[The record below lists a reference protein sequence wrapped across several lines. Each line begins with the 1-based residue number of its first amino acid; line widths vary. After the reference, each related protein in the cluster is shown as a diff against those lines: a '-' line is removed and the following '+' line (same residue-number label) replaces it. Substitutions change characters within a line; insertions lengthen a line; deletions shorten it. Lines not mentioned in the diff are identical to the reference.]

1 VKPFIFHGYD
11 STFKKS
17 KLENNGH
24 SVQMSIQTLNK
35 AQSQPG
41 VSGGDLDGKYTFAQY
56 HMHWGSDSNRGSEHK
71 VNSKAY
77 PMELHLVH
85 YKATYAGLLE
95 AAGSGAQDALA
106 VLGIFFEIQTED
118 NAKLKPLIDAVKS
131 VKEYTKDTK
140 ETEMEQ
146 MELKDFLPR
155 NTDQFYRY
163 EGGLTTPGCNEV
175 VVWTVFKQP
184 IGISERQM
192 EVIRGIFEGSKSE
205 GKRIQN
211 NFRDP
216 QPLNG
221 RKVFDVDTSVK
232 KFTSGGSS
240 ILSSSFCMSLIILV
254 LSNVFFH

>member
-1 VKPFIFHGYD
+1 MKAHIE
-11 STFKKS
+11 
-17 KLENNGH
+17 LRL
-24 SVQMSIQTLNK
+24 QT
-35 AQSQPG
+35 
-41 VSGGDLDGKYTFAQY
+41 
-56 HMHWGSDSNRGSEHK
+56 
-71 VNSKAY
+71 AY

-175 VVWTVFKQP
+175 VVWTVFK
-184 IGISERQM
+184 
-192 EVIRGIFEGSKSE
+192 V
-205 GKRIQN
+205 
-211 NFRDP
+211 
-216 QPLNG
+216 
-221 RKVFDVDTSVK
+221 THK
-232 KFTSGGSS
+232 KM
-240 ILSSSFCMSLIILV
+240 LSSPLIDDDTFNWFAIQKCAVETRNTRSNSFLAL
-254 LSNVFFH
+254 LSIENALDHQKNAFFYAQCRNYKKSNSFSSNQLGFLRSK